1 MADKPNIKLVSFDL
15 DDALYDNQPV
25 IARAEKLS
33 KAYLRSQFEQQSHD
47 FNYDDFLCIRRR
59 LLAQNNPAFENMSY
73 FRQQALMEYC
83 HRLENKEK
91 IAQQAFQLFINAR
104 SQAEIPQ
111 VIQKMIQSIAEK
123 FLVVSISNGNCD
135 PNQLSIGSHFL
146 KNYSPLAG
154 YRAKPH
160 PQMLLTAINDF
171 NLTPQQV
178 LHVGDS
184 IDKDGLA
191 SQQAGTHFVHF
202 SPFATHCSLENE
214 IAKVSEFLGIK
225 VVI

>member
-25 IARAEKLS
+25 IAQAEKLS
-33 KAYLRSQFEQQSHD
+33 KAYLQSQFELQCRD
-47 FNYDDFLCIRRR
+47 FDYDNFLRIRRR
-59 LLAQNNPAFENMSY
+59 LLAQDNPAFENMSY

-83 HRLENKEK
+83 HLLENKEK

-111 VIQKMIQSIAEK
+111 AIHNMVQSVAAN
-123 FLVVSISNGNCD
+123 FLVVSVTNGNCD
-135 PNQLSIGSHFL
+135 PNQLSVGSYFL

-160 PQMLLTAINDF
+160 PQMLLTTINDF

-191 SQQAGTHFVHF
+191 SQQAGTHFVQF
-202 SPFATHCSLENE
+202 SPFAPHCSLENE